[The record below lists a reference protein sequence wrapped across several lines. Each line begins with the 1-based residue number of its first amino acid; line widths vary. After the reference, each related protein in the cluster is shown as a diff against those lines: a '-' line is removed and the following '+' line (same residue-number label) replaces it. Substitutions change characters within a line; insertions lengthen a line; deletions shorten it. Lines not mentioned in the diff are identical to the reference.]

1 MLNGS
6 MVFSL
11 LGFILDSEWELRVS
25 TLLYDFSYLSGRR
38 GPVSLLFVLAE

>member
-38 GPVSLLFVLAE
+38 EEVLSLCCLF